1 AAPLWDQVEY
11 KNLRF
16 SSGPWVKTPYKGAP
30 TPAIDEAWNAIV
42 PLYLIRIPAA
52 AIPHLNKSA
61 TAATFPGSSDYLGTV
76 DAFHQLHCV
85 NLVRKYTYAD
95 YYKDIDIAWRD
106 PPDMLR
112 THVDHCIDVLRQKI
126 MCDADVSVI
135 TYSWVEGREHVLP
148 DFSNTHRC
156 RNFDKVR
163 DWVLENKMDM
173 GSREITKSKEAV
185 SVPTEAL

>member
-1 AAPLWDQVEY
+1 M
-11 KNLRF
+11 
-16 SSGPWVKTPYKGAP
+16 KTPYKGAP

-126 MCDADVSVI
+126 MCDADVCKLLFLFWLYGWKIRAQLTGGGSGDHLLLGRGPRARPPRLLEHTPVQKLRQGAGLGSGKQDG
-135 TYSWVEGREHVLP
+135 YGLEGNHQE
-148 DFSNTHRC
+148 
-156 RNFDKVR
+156 
-163 DWVLENKMDM
+163 
-173 GSREITKSKEAV
+173 
-185 SVPTEAL
+185 